1 MISRNPRNCL
11 PGFGERPGSGVARV
25 MEGVD
30 PGMAGVPP
38 RERRK
43 PGDGGVFTFLFV
55 ISGLVIAAIPVVMW
69 FYFDHNEGTLKPHTV
84 RHAPPASLLRLDPTR
99 ISTPC
104 VSPSPAFRIIQP
116 LEQQEMKFVP
126 LGLGGLNGS
135 SGR

>member
-1 MISRNPRNCL
+1 
-11 PGFGERPGSGVARV
+11 

-30 PGMAGVPP
+30 PGIAGVPP

-69 FYFDHNEGTLKPHTV
+69 FYFDHNEGLKPHTV

-99 ISTPC
+99 ISKPC
-104 VSPSPAFRIIQP
+104 VSPSPAFRIIHP
-116 LEQQEMKFVP
+116 LGQQEMKFVP
-126 LGLGGLNGS
+126 LGLGKLNGS